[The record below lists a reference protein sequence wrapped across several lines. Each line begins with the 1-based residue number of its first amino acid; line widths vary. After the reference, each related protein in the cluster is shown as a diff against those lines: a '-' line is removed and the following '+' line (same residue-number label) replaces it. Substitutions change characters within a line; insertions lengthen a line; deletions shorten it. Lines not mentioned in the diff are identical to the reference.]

1 MEKQTDIALSIMKV
15 EFIVY
20 STIIQETVWL
30 GSFFFWAKVRNNHRC
45 LSQCQFIMTVKLQI
59 LFM

>member
-30 GSFFFWAKVRNNHRC
+30 GSFFFLGKG
-45 LSQCQFIMTVKLQI
+45 
-59 LFM
+59 

>member
-20 STIIQETVWL
+20 STIVYEAIWL
-30 GSFFFWAKVRNNHRC
+30 GSFFF
-45 LSQCQFIMTVKLQI
+45 F
-59 LFM
+59 